1 MQISGSIVVV
11 TGAAGGIGTALAR
24 RFAAEG
30 ARGLLLADLDAG
42 RVEDL
47 ALALDREGC
56 HTVGVGSDVTRES
69 DVRALV
75 QTAEKHLGPVDLFC
89 SNAGIGSGA
98 GIEAP
103 DAVWQACWDV
113 NVMAHVYAARAVL
126 PGMLK
131 RGRGYLLNT
140 ASAAGLLQMPGDAAY
155 TATKHAAVAFAESL
169 AVTYGDRG
177 IKVSALCPQGV
188 HTAMTSDDGVRTV
201 LSAFGEIISPERVAD
216 AVVQGLADE
225 RFLILPHPEVAEH
238 EQGRAADRDRW
249 LSGLRRAVRQLDVRL
264 DQGPLVQS
272 GASSAAGSE
281 ATTAVP
287 AAVQGIVQ
295 PLS

>member
-1 MQISGSIVVV
+1 MQIRGSVVVV
-11 TGAAGGIGTALAR
+11 TGAAGGIGAALAR

-30 ARGLLLADLDAG
+30 ARGLLLADLDAA

-47 ALALDREGC
+47 ALELDREGC

-75 QTAEKHLGPVDLFC
+75 ETAEKHLGPVDLFC

-98 GIEAP
+98 GIEASNE
-103 DAVWQACWDV
+103 VWQACWDV

-131 RGRGYLLNT
+131 RGRGYLLQT

-188 HTAMTSDDGVRTV
+188 QTAMTADPAVNAV
-201 LSAFGEIISPERVAD
+201 LSALGPILTTEEVAD
-216 AVVQGLADE
+216 AVVAGLAEE
-225 RFLILPHPEVAEH
+225 RFLILPHPQVAAY
-238 EQGRAADRDRW
+238 EQGRAADRDGW
-249 LSGLRRAVRQLDVRL
+249 LAGVRGAVRGLEL
-264 DQGPLVQS
+264 
-272 GASSAAGSE
+272 
-281 ATTAVP
+281 TAP
-287 AAVQGIVQ
+287 RD
-295 PLS
+295 

>member
-1 MQISGSIVVV
+1 MQIRGSVVV
-11 TGAAGGIGTALAR
+11 ITGAAGGIGSALAR

-30 ARGLLLADLDAG
+30 ARGLLLADLDAA

-56 HTVGVGSDVTRES
+56 HTVGVGSDVSRES

-75 QTAEKHLGPVDLFC
+75 ETAEKHLGPVDLFC

-98 GIEAP
+98 GIEASNE
-103 DAVWQACWDV
+103 VWQACWDI

-131 RGRGYLLNT
+131 RGQGYLLQT

-169 AVTYGDRG
+169 AVTYANQG

-188 HTAMTSDDGVRTV
+188 RTGMTENSAVQEV
-201 LSAFGEIISPERVAD
+201 LSAFGKMISPEEVAE
-216 AVVQGLADE
+216 AVVQGLAEE
-225 RFLILPHPEVAEH
+225 RFLILPHPEVAQY
-238 EQGRAADRDRW
+238 EQGRAADRDGW
-249 LSGLRRAVRQLDVRL
+249 LAGLRHAVDQLEARL
-264 DQGPLVQS
+264 QRRLNLG
-272 GASSAAGSE
+272 
-281 ATTAVP
+281 
-287 AAVQGIVQ
+287 
-295 PLS
+295 

>member
-1 MQISGSIVVV
+1 MQVRGAVVVV
-11 TGAAGGIGTALAR
+11 TGAAGGIGSALAR

-56 HTVGVGSDVTRES
+56 HTVGVGSDVSRES
-69 DVRALV
+69 DVQALV
-75 QTAEKHLGPVDLFC
+75 ETAEKHLGPVDLFC

-103 DAVWQACWDV
+103 NELWQACWEI

-131 RGRGYLLNT
+131 RGKGYLLHT

-169 AVTYGDRG
+169 AVAYGGQG

-188 HTAMTSDDGVRTV
+188 RTAMTEDPAVAAV
-201 LSAFGEIISPERVAD
+201 LGAFGRMLTPEQVAD
-216 AVVQGLADE
+216 AVIEGLADE
-225 RFLILPHPEVAEH
+225 RFLILPHPEVAQY
-238 EQGRAADRDRW
+238 EQGRAADRDGW
-249 LSGLRRAVRQLDVRL
+249 LDGLRHAVDKL
-264 DQGPLVQS
+264 G
-272 GASSAAGSE
+272 SAVNPGTGS
-281 ATTAVP
+281 
-287 AAVQGIVQ
+287 
-295 PLS
+295 LSLG

>member
-1 MQISGSIVVV
+1 MRISGSIVVV
-11 TGAAGGIGTALAR
+11 TGAAGGIGAALAR

-42 RVEDL
+42 KVEDL
-47 ALALDREGC
+47 AQALDREGC

-75 QTAEKHLGPVDLFC
+75 ETAEKHLGPVDLFC

-103 DAVWQACWDV
+103 DEVWQACWDV

-188 HTAMTSDDGVRTV
+188 HTGLTADPGVRSV
-201 LSAFGEIISPERVAD
+201 LSAFGEIITPEQVAD
-216 AVVQGLADE
+216 AVVEGLADE

-249 LSGLRRAVRQLDVRL
+249 LSGVRRAVSHLDVKL
-264 DQGPLVQS
+264 SEQPLVQ
-272 GASSAAGSE
+272 
-281 ATTAVP
+281 
-287 AAVQGIVQ
+287 
-295 PLS
+295 PLG

>member
-1 MQISGSIVVV
+1 MQISGSVVVV

-69 DVRALV
+69 DVQALV
-75 QTAEKHLGPVDLFC
+75 ATAEKHLGPVDLFC
-89 SNAGIGSGA
+89 SNAGVGGA
-98 GIEAP
+98 GIEASNE
-103 DAVWQACWDV
+103 AWQACWDT

-131 RGRGYLLNT
+131 RGRGYLLHT
-140 ASAAGLLQMPGDAAY
+140 ASAAGLLQMPGYAAY

-169 AVTYGDRG
+169 AVTYGDQG

-188 HTAMTSDDGVRTV
+188 HSGMTERDDVRAV
-201 LSAFGEIISPERVAD
+201 LSAFGELLTPEQVAD
-216 AVVQGLADE
+216 AVVQGLAEE
-225 RFLILPHPEVAEH
+225 RFLILPHPEVAEY
-238 EQGRAADRDRW
+238 EQGRAADRDGW
-249 LSGLRRAVRQLDVRL
+249 LAGLRHAVGKL
-264 DQGPLVQS
+264 
-272 GASSAAGSE
+272 GS
-281 ATTAVP
+281 TAEP
-287 AAVQGIVQ
+287 Q
-295 PLS
+295 PELT

>member
-1 MQISGSIVVV
+1 MQIRGSVVVV
-11 TGAAGGIGTALAR
+11 TGAAGGIGAALAR

-30 ARGLLLADLDAG
+30 ARGLLLADLDGG

-47 ALALDREGC
+47 ALELDREGC

-75 QTAEKHLGPVDLFC
+75 ETAEKHLGPVDLFC
-89 SNAGIGSGA
+89 SNAGRGSVVGESE
-98 GIEAP
+98 GFEASN
-103 DAVWQACWDV
+103 DVWQSCWDL

-126 PGMLK
+126 PGMLR
-131 RGRGYLLNT
+131 RGQGYLLNT

-188 HTAMTSDDGVRTV
+188 HTAMTADPSVAER
-201 LSAFGEIISPERVAD
+201 LSLFGPLLTAEQVAD
-216 AVVQGLADE
+216 AVVLGLAEE
-225 RFLILPHPEVAEH
+225 RFLILPHPEVAGYEV
-238 EQGRAADRDRW
+238 GRATDRDGW
-249 LSGLRRAVRQLDVRL
+249 LAGLRKALRVGVRSR
-264 DQGPLVQS
+264 G
-272 GASSAAGSE
+272 
-281 ATTAVP
+281 
-287 AAVQGIVQ
+287 
-295 PLS
+295 

>member
-1 MQISGSIVVV
+1 MQIRGAVVVV
-11 TGAAGGIGTALAR
+11 TGAAGGIGAALAR

-30 ARGLLLADLDAG
+30 ARGLLLADLDAS

-47 ALALDREGC
+47 ALELDRDGC
-56 HTVGVGSDVTRES
+56 HTVGVGSDVSRES

-75 QTAEKHLGPVDLFC
+75 ETAEKHLGPVDLFC

-103 DAVWQACWDV
+103 NEVWQACWDV

-131 RGRGYLLNT
+131 RGSGYLLHT
-140 ASAAGLLQMPGDAAY
+140 ASAAGLLQMPGDPAY

-188 HTAMTSDDGVRTV
+188 RTGMTENPAVEAV
-201 LSAFGEIISPERVAD
+201 LSAFGDMLTAEQVAD
-216 AVVQGLADE
+216 AVIQGLAEE
-225 RFLILPHPEVAEH
+225 RFLILPHPEVARY
-238 EQGRAADRDRW
+238 EQGRAADRDGW
-249 LSGLRRAVRQLDVRL
+249 LEGLRHTVAKLPSEAL
-264 DQGPLVQS
+264 
-272 GASSAAGSE
+272 GAAEPAAG
-281 ATTAVP
+281 TAAEVTP
-287 AAVQGIVQ
+287 A
-295 PLS
+295 

>member
-1 MQISGSIVVV
+1 MQISGSIVIV

-30 ARGLLLADLDAG
+30 ARGLLLADLDGG

-47 ALALDREGC
+47 AQELDREGC
-56 HTVGVGSDVTRES
+56 HTVGVASDVTRES

-75 QTAEKHLGPVDLFC
+75 ATAEKHIGPVDLFC

-155 TATKHAAVAFAESL
+155 TATKHATVGFAEWL

-188 HTAMTSDDGVRTV
+188 RTAMTEDHGVRTV
-201 LSAFGEIISPERVAD
+201 LSAFGELLAPEQVAD
-216 AVVQGLADE
+216 AVVQGLAEE

-238 EQGRAADRDRW
+238 ERGRASDRDRW
-249 LSGLRRAVRQLDVRL
+249 LSGVRRADSHLDLRL
-264 DQGPLVQS
+264 DQPLVQS
-272 GASSAAGSE
+272 G
-281 ATTAVP
+281 VP
-287 AAVQGIVQ
+287 AGAQVDVQ
-295 PLS
+295 PVIESVIQPLG

>member
-1 MQISGSIVVV
+1 LPTITGSARACAVVRREEQNMQIRGSVVVV
-11 TGAAGGIGTALAR
+11 TGAAGGIGSALAR

-75 QTAEKHLGPVDLFC
+75 ETAEKHLGPVDLFC
-89 SNAGIGSGA
+89 SNAGIGSGE
-98 GIEAP
+98 GIEASNE
-103 DAVWQACWDV
+103 VWQACWET

-131 RGRGYLLNT
+131 RGRGYLLHT

-188 HTAMTSDDGVRTV
+188 HSGMTAREDVRSV
-201 LSAFGEIISPERVAD
+201 LSAFGAMLTPEEVAD
-216 AVVQGLADE
+216 AVVQGLTEE
-225 RFLILPHPEVAEH
+225 RFLILPHPEVASY
-238 EQGRAADRDRW
+238 EQGRAADRDGW
-249 LSGLRRAVRQLDVRL
+249 LAGLRHAVS
-264 DQGPLVQS
+264 S
-272 GASSAAGSE
+272 G
-281 ATTAVP
+281 
-287 AAVQGIVQ
+287 
-295 PLS
+295 

>member
-11 TGAAGGIGTALAR
+11 TGAAGGIGAALAR

-42 RVEDL
+42 KVEDL
-47 ALALDREGC
+47 AEALDREGC

-75 QTAEKHLGPVDLFC
+75 ETAEKHLGPVDLFC
-89 SNAGIGSGA
+89 SNAGVGSGG

-103 DAVWQACWDV
+103 DALWQSCWDV

-177 IKVSALCPQGV
+177 IRVSALCPQGV
-188 HTAMTSDDGVRTV
+188 HTGMTADPGVRAV
-201 LSAFGEIISPERVAD
+201 LGAFGDILSPEQVAD
-216 AVVQGLADE
+216 AVVRGITEE

-249 LSGLRRAVRQLDVRL
+249 LSGLRHVVGKLDIDL
-264 DQGPLVQS
+264 AQQPLVQRS
-272 GASSAAGSE
+272 
-281 ATTAVP
+281 
-287 AAVQGIVQ
+287 
-295 PLS
+295 L

>member
-1 MQISGSIVVV
+1 MQISGSVVVV
-11 TGAAGGIGTALAR
+11 TGAAGGIGSALAR

-75 QTAEKHLGPVDLFC
+75 ETAEKHLGPVDLFC
-89 SNAGIGSGA
+89 SNAGLGSGA
-98 GIEAP
+98 GIEASNE
-103 DAVWQACWDV
+103 VWQACWDT

-131 RGRGYLLNT
+131 RGHGYLLHT

-169 AVTYGDRG
+169 AVAYGDRG

-188 HTAMTSDDGVRTV
+188 HSGMTTREDVRAV
-201 LSAFGEIISPERVAD
+201 LSAFGEMLTPEQVAD
-216 AVVQGLADE
+216 AVIQGLAEE
-225 RFLILPHPEVAEH
+225 RFLILPHPEVASY
-238 EQGRAADRDRW
+238 EQGRAADRDGW
-249 LSGLRRAVRQLDVRL
+249 LAGVRNAVEQL
-264 DQGPLVQS
+264 
-272 GASSAAGSE
+272 E
-281 ATTAVP
+281 ATLQRRLNLAEPPPVR
-287 AAVQGIVQ
+287 
-295 PLS
+295 

>member
-1 MQISGSIVVV
+1 MQIHGSVVV
-11 TGAAGGIGTALAR
+11 ITGAAGGIGAALAR
-24 RFAAEG
+24 RFAADG

-47 ALALDREGC
+47 ALELDREGC
-56 HTVGVGSDVTRES
+56 HTVGVGSDVTRET

-75 QTAEKHLGPVDLFC
+75 ETAEKHLGPVDLFC

-103 DAVWQACWDV
+103 NEVWQACWEV

-131 RGRGYLLNT
+131 RGRGYLLHT

-169 AVTYGDRG
+169 AVTYANQG

-188 HTAMTSDDGVRTV
+188 RTALTENESVNAV
-201 LSAFGEIISPERVAD
+201 LSAFGEILTPEQVAE
-216 AVVQGLADE
+216 AVVQGLAEE
-225 RFLILPHPEVAEH
+225 RFLILPHPEVATY
-238 EQGRAADRDRW
+238 EQGRAADRDSW
-249 LSGLRRAVRQLDVRL
+249 LSGVRHTVDKLEAKL
-264 DQGPLVQS
+264 QG
-272 GASSAAGSE
+272 GSLK
-281 ATTAVP
+281 
-287 AAVQGIVQ
+287 
-295 PLS
+295 LS

>member
-1 MQISGSIVVV
+1 MQIRGSVVVV
-11 TGAAGGIGTALAR
+11 TGAAGGIGAALAR
-24 RFAAEG
+24 RFAADG
-30 ARGLLLADLDAG
+30 ARGLLLADLDGG

-47 ALALDREGC
+47 AQELDREGC

-75 QTAEKHLGPVDLFC
+75 ETAEKHLGPVDLFC
-89 SNAGIGSGA
+89 SNAGRGSVPGESA
-98 GIEAP
+98 GFDAP
-103 DAVWQACWDV
+103 NEVWQSCWDV

-188 HTAMTSDDGVRTV
+188 HTAMTADPSVKAR
-201 LSAFGEIISPERVAD
+201 LSLFGPMLTPEQIAD
-216 AVVQGLADE
+216 SVVEGLAEE
-225 RFLILPHPEVAEH
+225 RFLILPHPEVARY
-238 EQGRAADRDRW
+238 EQGRATDRDGW
-249 LSGLRRAVRQLDVRL
+249 LTGLRGAVR
-264 DQGPLVQS
+264 
-272 GASSAAGSE
+272 
-281 ATTAVP
+281 TTAV
-287 AAVQGIVQ
+287 
-295 PLS
+295 

>member
-1 MQISGSIVVV
+1 MQIRGTVVVV
-11 TGAAGGIGTALAR
+11 TGAAGGIGAALAR

-47 ALALDREGC
+47 AQELDSESC

-75 QTAEKHLGPVDLFC
+75 ETAEKHLGPVDLFC
-89 SNAGIGSGA
+89 SNAGRGSIVGESA
-98 GIEAP
+98 GSEASNE
-103 DAVWQACWDV
+103 VWQSCWDL

-131 RGRGYLLNT
+131 RGQGYLLNT
-140 ASAAGLLQMPGDAAY
+140 ASAAGLLQMPDDAAY

-169 AVTYGDRG
+169 AVTYGDQG

-188 HTAMTSDDGVRTV
+188 RTAMTADPSVAARLSLFGDV
-201 LSAFGEIISPERVAD
+201 LTPEQVAD
-216 AVVQGLADE
+216 SVVEGLAEE
-225 RFLILPHPEVAEH
+225 RFLILPHPEVARY
-238 EQGRAADRDRW
+238 EQGRAADRDGW
-249 LSGLRRAVRQLDVRL
+249 LKGLRGAVRSQGSRL
-264 DQGPLVQS
+264 
-272 GASSAAGSE
+272 
-281 ATTAVP
+281 TAE
-287 AAVQGIVQ
+287 G
-295 PLS
+295 LKTGG

>member
-1 MQISGSIVVV
+1 MHTITGSAWACADAHREEQDMQIRGSVVV
-11 TGAAGGIGTALAR
+11 ITGAAGGIGAALAR
-24 RFAAEG
+24 RFAADG

-42 RVEDL
+42 KVEDL

-56 HTVGVGSDVTRES
+56 HTVGVGSDVSRES

-75 QTAEKHLGPVDLFC
+75 ETAEKHLGPVDLFC

-103 DAVWQACWDV
+103 NEVWQACWDI

-131 RGRGYLLNT
+131 RGQGYLLHT

-169 AVTYGDRG
+169 AVTYGNQG

-188 HTAMTSDDGVRTV
+188 HTGLTENPAVQAV
-201 LSAFGEIISPERVAD
+201 LSAFGEMLTPEQVAD
-216 AVVQGLADE
+216 AVVKGLAEE
-225 RFLILPHPEVAEH
+225 RFLILPHPEVAEY
-238 EQGRAADRDRW
+238 EQGRAADHDGW
-249 LSGLRRAVRQLDVRL
+249 LAGIRHAVDQLEARL
-264 DQGPLVQS
+264 HRKLDL
-272 GASSAAGSE
+272 
-281 ATTAVP
+281 T
-287 AAVQGIVQ
+287 
-295 PLS
+295 